1 MKRSDAHVINIRD
14 T

>member
-1 MKRSDAHVINIRD
+1 MKRSDAHVITIRD